1 MQIEDCRQTVAR
13 ARTYYDALFR
23 WLRRVVWKAMD
34 ARGTPPP
41 VSVADLELVAQT
53 LAPAPAFT
61 GDFLIPMSVTRR
73 FFKYSAPTAAA
84 AGAGAGAAVGASAG
98 AGAGAGAAR
107 GSASVGP
114 PPSLVDLLARFHD
127 SWCSIVVQ
135 PCAELSPAL
144 EASAAAQ
151 FIAASYDAFAEEAV
165 GAADVAARVDLCY
178 VPQLAAGARRPRE
191 SLVVA
196 AAVETM
202 MDEDGDHSNLVVIK
216 QDSR

>member
-73 FFKYSAPTAAA
+73 FFKHSAPTG
-84 AGAGAGAAVGASAG
+84 AGAGAGSAVGASAAG

-127 SWCSIVVQ
+127 SWRAIVVQ
-135 PCAELSPAL
+135 PCTELSPAL

-151 FIAASYDAFAEEAV
+151 FIAASYDAFADEAV

-202 MDEDGDHSNLVVIK
+202 MDEDGDHSNMVLIK